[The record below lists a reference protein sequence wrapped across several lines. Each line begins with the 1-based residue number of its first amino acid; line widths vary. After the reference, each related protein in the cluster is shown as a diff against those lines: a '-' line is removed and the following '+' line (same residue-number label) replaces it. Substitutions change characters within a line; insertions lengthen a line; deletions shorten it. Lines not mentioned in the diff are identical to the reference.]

1 MEVLVACDIGG
12 TQLRVATFD
21 AVSGEMIQQKRIPTQ
36 AAGETAV
43 DRLIGLIRELWPTQ
57 GHVRAIGAAAPGFI
71 DPEKGIIYVTPN
83 IPGWNGLP
91 LRKILE
97 DNFDVPVFL
106 GNDANLAALGEWRF
120 GAGRGFHHVL
130 YLTIST
136 GIGGGLVSND
146 HLLQGS
152 RGLAA
157 EFGHITVDPHGPLCG
172 CGKRGHLEAF
182 ASGTGIANYVAE
194 KLSAG
199 AASVFPSNAHPS
211 AKEISHA
218 AAQGDPLSLEAI
230 QRAGAYIGHA
240 LADFLH
246 LFNPSIVI
254 IGGGVSH
261 SGEMLFQPMRAA
273 LNERVISPEY
283 TKDLQIVNAM
293 LGDDC
298 GLMGA
303 LALVKMDDH
312 I

>member
-1 MEVLVACDIGG
+1 METLIACDIGG

-21 AVSGEMIQQKRIPTQ
+21 AASGEMIQQKRIPTQ

-43 DRLIGLIRELWPTQ
+43 DRLKGLIAELWPDQ
-57 GHVRAIGAAAPGFI
+57 GHVRAIGAAAPGFV

-91 LRKILE
+91 LRQILE
-97 DNFDVPVFL
+97 DRFDVPVFV

-120 GAGRGFHHVL
+120 GAGRGHHYVL

-136 GIGGGLVSND
+136 GIGGGIVNND
-146 HLLQGS
+146 RLLQGS

-157 EFGHITVDPHGPLCG
+157 ELGHITVDPNGPLCG
-172 CGKRGHLEAF
+172 CGKRGHLEAL

-194 KLSAG
+194 KLAG
-199 AASVFPSNAHPS
+199 GVASVFPKGAHPS
-211 AKEISHA
+211 AKEISQA
-218 AAQGDPLSLEAI
+218 AAQGDALSLEAI
-230 QRAGAYIGHA
+230 QRAGTYIGHA

-254 IGGGVSH
+254 IGGGVSR
-261 SGEMLFQPMRAA
+261 SGEMLLAPMRAA
-273 LNERVISPEY
+273 LNERIISPEY
-283 TKDLQIVNAM
+283 IKELEIVGAQ

-303 LALVKMDDH
+303 LALAKMDDH